1 MKVHPHAHGAAP
13 GSIAG
18 LEIGV
23 CGAGEEEGALVG
35 LLSGGR
41 KVRIISSQAFSNLV
55 GQGGP
60 LQLRLPTL
68 GPRQ

>member
-1 MKVHPHAHGAAP
+1 MKVPPQAHGAAP

-18 LEIGV
+18 LEIGAS
-23 CGAGEEEGALVG
+23 GAGEEEGALVG

-41 KVRIISSQAFSNLV
+41 KVRIISSQAFPNLV